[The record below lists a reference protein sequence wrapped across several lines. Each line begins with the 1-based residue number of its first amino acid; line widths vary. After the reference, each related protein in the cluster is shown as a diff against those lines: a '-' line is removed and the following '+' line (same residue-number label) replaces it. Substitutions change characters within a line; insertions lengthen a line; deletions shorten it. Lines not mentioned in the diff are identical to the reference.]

1 MTYEKVR
8 PGGWR
13 DRPYLSTA
21 LNPSALDHFEE
32 GIYEASVAA
41 ENALP
46 NTPEGRTELAASPEL
61 SAAFVQAFAGTT
73 ITYDGSGNVTAVT
86 EGGITTTYTYNPDGT
101 VATDTR
107 LGVTRA
113 YTYDG
118 SGNLTSIEEV

>member
-61 SAAFVQAFAGTT
+61 SAAFAPVSETARAQAAENVALLAARAG
-73 ITYDGSGNVTAVT
+73 IGLAIVMGA
-86 EGGITTTYTYNPDGT
+86 
-101 VATDTR
+101 
-107 LGVTRA
+107 
-113 YTYDG
+113 
-118 SGNLTSIEEV
+118 